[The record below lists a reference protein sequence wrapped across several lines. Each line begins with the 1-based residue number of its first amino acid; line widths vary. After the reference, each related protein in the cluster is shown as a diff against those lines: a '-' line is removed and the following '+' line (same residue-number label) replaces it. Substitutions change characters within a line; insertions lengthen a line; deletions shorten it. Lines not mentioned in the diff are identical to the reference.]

1 MERDSA
7 YILDIF
13 TSAQLVRSYM
23 EGVGLDE
30 FLADIQLQDSVIRR
44 IEVIGEAA
52 GRISPQ
58 FQEAHP
64 EIPWQAMIG
73 MRNRMIHGYDDIDF
87 DIVWN
92 TTQESIPLL
101 LRLIEP
107 LVNTETC

>member
-1 MERDSA
+1 MGRDSA

-13 TSAQLVRSYM
+13 ISAQLVRSYM
-23 EGVGLDE
+23 EGVSLDE
-30 FLADIQLQDSVIRR
+30 LLADIQLQDSVIRR

-92 TTQESIPLL
+92 TTQQSIPHLL
-101 LRLIEP
+101 ELIQP
-107 LVNTETC
+107 LLDAETG

>member
-7 YILDIF
+7 LLLDIIM
-13 TSAQLVRSYM
+13 SARLIRSYV
-23 EGVGLDE
+23 EGVGMDE
-30 FLADIQLQDSVIRR
+30 FLSSTQLQDSVIRR
-44 IEVIGEAA
+44 IEVIGEVA

-64 EIPWQAMIG
+64 EIPWQVMIG

-92 TTQESIPLL
+92 TAQESIPLL

-107 LVNTETC
+107 LADTVTG

>member
-13 TSAQLVRSYM
+13 TSARLVRSYM
-23 EGVGLDE
+23 EGVGLDK

-58 FQEAHP
+58 FQKTRP

-87 DIVWN
+87 DIIWN

-107 LVNTETC
+107 LVNTETH

>member
-1 MERDSA
+1 MGRDSA

-23 EGVGLDE
+23 EGVSLDE
-30 FLADIQLQDSVIRR
+30 LLADIQLQDSVIRR

-92 TTQESIPLL
+92 TTQESIPHLL
-101 LRLIEP
+101 ELIEP
-107 LVNTETC
+107 LLDAGTG